1 MTVKELIERLST
13 EDPNM
18 RVVVDGYESGYD
30 ETKDIMYVNVVPN
43 RHRKVSKKDD
53 IWWEGELEYSN
64 STNDEKVILLPR
76 KS

>member
-1 MTVKELIERLST
+1 MLVKELIEQLLL

-30 ETKDIMYVNVVPN
+30 EPLKLEYVNIAPN
-43 RHRKVSKKDD
+43 KHNKDTEKDD
-53 IWWEGELEYSN
+53 NWWDGEFVLS
-64 STNDEKVILLPR
+64 SLKTDEKAILLPR

>member
-1 MTVKELIERLST
+1 MTVRQLTELLAL

-30 ETKDIMYVNVVPN
+30 EPVKIRYVNIIPN
-43 RHRKVSKKDD
+43 LHKEDNEKDD
-53 IWWEGELEYSN
+53 NWWDGEFKETLDRTAEIAL
-64 STNDEKVILLPR
+64 VLPR